1 MLRTEGLPS
10 LAKKAVSRARLLVGM
25 PDRAQKA
32 FLAQKASADSAYDG
46 TNGTDTGG
54 IQRIAS
60 LTVLGPNAQF
70 AIDHIASDP
79 ADFHRAMR
87 MIDIALEPATFLD
100 LGAGKGRA
108 MLLAASYPFLR
119 IIGVEFAQELCEKAQ
134 ANIARAGD
142 DPRLAIIHGD
152 ATEAVF
158 PEGPLVIFMY
168 NPFDA
173 PIVRQVAENAL
184 ASYRVDPRPM
194 RILYSNPR
202 CDDALREAGWSAVAE
217 MQGHRLYAPAT

>member
-1 MLRTEGLPS
+1 
-10 LAKKAVSRARLLVGM
+10 LARKAVSRVRLLIGL
-25 PDRAQKA
+25 PDVEQKA
-32 FLAQKASADSAYDG
+32 YLSQKALVDSAYDG

-60 LTVLGPNAQF
+60 LTVLGSNAPF

-79 ADFHRAMR
+79 ADFHPAMT
-87 MIDIALEPATFLD
+87 MVDISLESATFLD

-108 MLLAASYPFLR
+108 MLLAADYPFHR
-119 IIGVEFAQELCEKAQ
+119 VIGVEFAQELYEKAQ
-134 ANIARAGD
+134 ENIPRAGD

-152 ATEAVF
+152 ATETVF
-158 PEGPLVIFMY
+158 PEGPLVIFMF

-184 ASYRVDPRPM
+184 ASYRIDPRPM

-202 CDDALREAGWSAVAE
+202 CDDDVRRAGWTMVNE
-217 MQGHRLYAPAT
+217 IPGHRLYAPAT